1 MTITYEVTQTVRADL
16 CAAYER
22 YMIDRHV
29 PDLLATGAFAGAS
42 LGRSAPGRYRLRYEA
57 KDRAHLDRYLAEHA
71 PALRKHVLEVF
82 PAGVESTR
90 EEWDVLAS
98 WP

>member
-1 MTITYEVTQTVRADL
+1 MITYEVTQTVRPDL

-22 YMIDRHV
+22 YMVDLHV

-42 LGRSAPGRYRLRYEA
+42 FGRSAPGRYRLRYEA
-57 KDRAHLDRYLAEHA
+57 KDRAALDRYLTEHA
-71 PALRKHVLEVF
+71 SRLRKHVLEKF

-90 EEWDVLAS
+90 EEWEVLHA
-98 WP
+98 W